1 MSADDGVVEIVVC
14 LGSSCFARGNS
25 ENLAI
30 INAHVERHGLKAA
43 VRMTGRLC
51 QDECMQGPNLSIGG
65 EIHHGVTAAKL
76 RGLLQRIETGSRGEH
91 GTN

>member
-1 MSADDGVVEIVVC
+1 MSPEDGQVEIVVC

-25 ENLAI
+25 ENLAL
-30 INAHVERHGLKAA
+30 INAFVESHGLKAT

-65 EIHHGVTAAKL
+65 EIHHGVTTARL
-76 RGLLQRIETGSRGEH
+76 RELLQRIDGTSRGEY
-91 GTN
+91 GTA

>member
-1 MSADDGVVEIVVC
+1 MNSEQGPVEIVVC

-30 INAHVERHGLKAA
+30 INSHVQDHSLDAS
-43 VRMTGRLC
+43 VRITGKLC

-65 EIHHGVTAAKL
+65 EIYHGVTAARL
-76 RGLLQRIETGSRGEH
+76 RRLLEQFDRTSRGEH
-91 GTN
+91 GAA